1 MEFFFGK
8 KLTHDEVKR
17 NIRFKVKRENLLQS
31 TYLIPIGI
39 RNFIT
44 VFFFWHIF
52 NSLSGQINQHKLLL
66 QTFSSSKNKSKLTKN
81 VQTLQT
87 CTNSAIFKLSNFF
100 QTLQFFSNSPIF
112 SDSLKYNV

>member
-31 TYLIPIGI
+31 TLIPIGI

-44 VFFFWHIF
+44 VFFLVHI
-52 NSLSGQINQHKLLL
+52 Q
-66 QTFSSSKNKSKLTKN
+66 
-81 VQTLQT
+81 
-87 CTNSAIFKLSNFF
+87 
-100 QTLQFFSNSPIF
+100 
-112 SDSLKYNV
+112 